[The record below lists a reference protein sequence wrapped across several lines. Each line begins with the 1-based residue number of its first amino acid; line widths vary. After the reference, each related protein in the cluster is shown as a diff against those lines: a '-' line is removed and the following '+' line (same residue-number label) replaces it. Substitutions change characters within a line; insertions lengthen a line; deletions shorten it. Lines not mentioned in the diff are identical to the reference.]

1 MRTLIKTCDLLAQIK
16 ELEHRVEQLEKR
28 VEQHSVAIK
37 VLWEVIDKIPPK
49 YYKLQDNDLNEN
61 NA

>member
-16 ELEHRVEQLEKR
+16 ELEHRVEQLEKQ

-37 VLWEVIDKIPPK
+37 VLWEVMDKLRPNTYGPA
-49 YYKLQDNDLNEN
+49 LNR
-61 NA
+61 